1 MQFRLYATRL
11 LFQAIDSIRFPPGQS
26 ANILRGALGT
36 ILSRKSQAPDSDYA
50 RIFAPSAPDG
60 SPGPSGLRNRPR
72 PFVFRASH
80 LDGLSVAPK
89 CTFCFELNFFD
100 VGHPEALWR
109 LIEAFGQLVNT
120 GIGPGRGRAR
130 LVGWERRHVTINLD
144 PWPEPVHRVVVD
156 FRTPT
161 ELKSGGAESDL
172 PDFPILAARIR
183 DRLSTL
189 ADLYGDGPLTI
200 DFREFGRRAQGVAV
214 VRQQLRFWRAERRS
228 TRTGQTHSI
237 GGFTGE
243 VEYEGDLTEF
253 VPYLHAASWTGVG
266 RQTVWGKGEI
276 AIRNLGG

>member
-1 MQFRLYATRL
+1 MAGARTSCRR
-11 LFQAIDSIRFPPGQS
+11 RFPH
-26 ANILRGALGT
+26 A
-36 ILSRKSQAPDSDYA
+36 
-50 RIFAPSAPDG
+50 DG
-60 SPGPSGLRNRPR
+60 
-72 PFVFRASH
+72 V
-80 LDGLSVAPK
+80 
-89 CTFCFELNFFD
+89 E
-100 VGHPEALWR
+100 
-109 LIEAFGQLVNT
+109 I
-120 GIGPGRGRAR
+120 
-130 LVGWERRHVTINLD
+130 RR
-144 PWPEPVHRVVVD
+144 
-156 FRTPT
+156 
-161 ELKSGGAESDL
+161 SESDL